1 VLAGTATGQLAR
13 AKSKGRHVFP
23 STKDPRPTALPGHP
37 LVLYCAK
44 VSALVGLECPECGGT
59 FDAERLQTVCE
70 ACDSPLLARYD
81 LTRLSRTLTPDQL
94 ALRPAGLWRWKE
106 LLPVRDPVFR
116 LSLGEGDTPL
126 LPTNRIANDLGLSE
140 VLVKDEGVNP
150 SGSFKARGLSVAVA
164 RGAELG
170 VEEFGIPTAGNAG
183 GALAMYAARHR
194 RKAHVFMPTDAPK
207 PSQLEVRA
215 AGADLH
221 LVDGLIDEA
230 GRQAALAV
238 EASGWFNV
246 STFREPYRVEGKKT
260 MGLELAEAF
269 GWDLPE
275 VIVYP
280 TGGGTGLVGMWK
292 AFEELEALGWIG
304 GRRPRLVAVQAD
316 GCAPVVQAFET
327 GADRIEAWEGATT
340 RAAGLRVPKPYADRL
355 ILRALRESD
364 GLAVRVT
371 EQAIDTAERD
381 LACQEGILA
390 CPEGA
395 ATLAGLRHLVIHG
408 EVGPKE
414 RVVLFNT
421 GSGLKYLQ

>member
-1 VLAGTATGQLAR
+1 MGEAAGDRSGPESVPGVA
-13 AKSKGRHVFP
+13 
-23 STKDPRPTALPGHP
+23 STNSPRPVTLPVHP

-81 LTRLSRTLTPDQL
+81 LTRLSKTLTRDQL
-94 ALRPAGLWRWKE
+94 TLRPAGLWRWQE
-106 LLPVRDPVFR
+106 LLPVRNPVFR

-126 LPTNRIANDLGLSE
+126 LPTNRIANDLGLKQ

-164 RGAELG
+164 RECELGAE
-170 VEEFGIPTAGNAG
+170 EFDIPTAGNAG

-194 RKAHVFMPTDAPK
+194 RKANVFMPADAPR
-207 PSQLEVRA
+207 PNQLEVNA
-215 AGADLH
+215 AGADLQ
-221 LVDGLIDEA
+221 LVDGMIDEA
-230 GRQAALAV
+230 GRRAAEAV
-238 EASGWFNV
+238 AASAGFNM

-269 GWDLPE
+269 DWDLPE

-292 AFEELEALGWIG
+292 AFDELEELGWID
-304 GRRPRLVAVQAD
+304 GRRPRLIAVQAE

-327 GADRIEAWEGATT
+327 GAERMQAWEGAAT

-355 ILRALRESD
+355 ILRALRETN
-364 GLAVRVT
+364 GTAVRVS
-371 EQAIDTAERD
+371 EQAIEAAERD
-381 LACQEGILA
+381 LARLEGILA

-395 ATLAGLRHLVIHG
+395 ATLAGLRELVSRG
-408 EVGPKE
+408 EVSPE
-414 RVVLFNT
+414 DRVVLFNT

>member
-1 VLAGTATGQLAR
+1 MLIPRTN
-13 AKSKGRHVFP
+13 
-23 STKDPRPTALPGHP
+23 DPRAAALPGDP

-44 VSALVGLECPECGGT
+44 VSAMIGLECPECGGT
-59 FDAERLQTVCE
+59 YDAERLQTVCE

-81 LTRLSRTLTPDQL
+81 LPRLRKTLSRDQL

-106 LLPVRDPVFR
+106 LLPVRKPVFR

-126 LPTNRIANDLGLSE
+126 LRINRIANSLGLSA
-140 VLVKDEGVNP
+140 VLVKDEGLNP

-164 RGAELG
+164 RAAELG
-170 VEEFGIPTAGNAG
+170 VEELGIPTAGNAG
-183 GALAMYAARHR
+183 GALAIYAALHR
-194 RKAHVFMPTDAPK
+194 RIAHVFMPTDAPRLN
-207 PSQLEVRA
+207 QLEVRA

-230 GRQAALAV
+230 GRQV
-238 EASGWFNV
+238 QKEVQRSGWFNV

-269 GWDLPE
+269 GWELPQ
-275 VIVYP
+275 VIVFP

-292 AFEELEALGWIG
+292 AFDELETLGWID
-304 GRRPRLVAVQAD
+304 GRRPRLIAVQAV
-316 GCAPVVQAFET
+316 GCAPVVKAFEE
-327 GADRIEAWEGATT
+327 GADRMVAWEAAET

-355 ILRALRESD
+355 ILRALRES
-364 GLAVRVT
+364 GGQAIRVT
-371 EQAIDTAERD
+371 EEAIDQAERD
-381 LACQEGILA
+381 LARQEGILA

-395 ATLAGLRHLVIHG
+395 ASLAGLRGLVAQG
-408 EVGPKE
+408 AVGPEE

-421 GSGLKYLQ
+421 GTGLKYLQ